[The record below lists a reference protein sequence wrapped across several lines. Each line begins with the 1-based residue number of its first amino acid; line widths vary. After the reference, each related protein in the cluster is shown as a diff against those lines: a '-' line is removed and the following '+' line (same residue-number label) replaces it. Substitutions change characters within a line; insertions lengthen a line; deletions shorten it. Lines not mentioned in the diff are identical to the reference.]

1 MEDTPGQEK
10 GILPCQTSCLRA
22 HLLPSETCDIPAFSG
37 MHSCKTC
44 PLRFP
49 LPGTAERKEIAVHRN
64 RQRPHPEVPETQNRE
79 TGWLRRSRTRARG
92 TGHAGRR
99 QLVRTAMLAACLAMA
114 ALVIGLMNP
123 KAAKAYSGSV
133 TWNYDP
139 TNLITDFYGSDGS
152 RGYCAQAEKAG
163 PQGTYTE
170 WHWVS
175 EMDSG
180 TLRGDPHGL
189 SWLIAQ
195 CYPLNSTFSGQTL
208 DAKGAATVS
217 QAAIWMYQGDLT
229 KDRHEERR
237 GLTVNSCTQEQ
248 ADLAWTLAQEAHT
261 HDGEAG
267 SWDHV
272 AKFWVSPNGGRQNI
286 IAIPPYG
293 SLAVTKQSAETLV
306 SVSGTGYS
314 LEGAEF
320 GLYLDQACT
329 QEVESFTTDAEGN
342 GKTGLVAEGTYY
354 LKEKKAPKGFLV
366 SQDVLEIAMAGGQEI
381 HTEVPEQ
388 PRYSVPDILIKKQD
402 AETGGE
408 AEGDATF
415 EGAEFTAT
423 FYPEGTDTSGTPERT
438 WTIRCD
444 ADGTARLDDAHKV
457 SGDDWYRKQ
466 DGTIVLP
473 LGTLVVEET
482 KAPSGYRLPGNSR
495 QEFRIAADDSA
506 PTGATILQPA
516 TVEEEVMRGGIAVQK
531 VDAESKSASPKGKA
545 VLSGAVFEIVNAS
558 RHAVVVGG
566 TSYAPGEAVTTIET
580 DSTGRAATAADALP
594 FGTYTVHETKA
605 PEGYLLNSDWEKTVS
620 ITEDGKIL
628 ELQGDDAC
636 ADQVKRG
643 DLSFVKEDGTTSARM
658 ADIPFKITSKTTGE
672 WHIAV
677 TDANGILDTAAAQ
690 YPHTQST
697 NANDAAVKDDGA
709 FDDTKIV
716 RDAGVWF
723 AGTKDGSSD
732 PDDSKGALPYDV
744 YTIEELSSPANAG
757 KKLVSFEAT
766 ITRDAFGVH
775 LGTVTNEEGPHIE
788 TTLTDEE
795 GEHIVPATD
804 ETFTLVDTVAYANLE
819 PGKIYELTGTLMDH
833 DTGEALPYAEPVT
846 TNFTPASESGT
857 TEVTFIVTGLP
868 SSVKRIVAFESL
880 KEEGKEIAVHAD
892 IEDEGQS
899 VRFSELHTTA
909 AESGSG
915 SHTLKAA
922 DAAELTDTVSYTG
935 LIPNETYTLT
945 ATLHVVDSKGND
957 GGALVNSA
965 GETITFTKD
974 FVTESEDGTVDVPI
988 EFNAQNLA
996 GTKIVVFEEL
1006 THKGHVVGKHEDIH
1020 DEGQTVVFEETGVP
1034 DTSDTSSVAWGAFA
1048 LAGIAALVGGI
1059 WVRSRH

>member
-1 MEDTPGQEK
+1 MN
-10 GILPCQTSCLRA
+10 RY
-22 HLLPSETCDIPAFSG
+22 
-37 MHSCKTC
+37 
-44 PLRFP
+44 
-49 LPGTAERKEIAVHRN
+49 
-64 RQRPHPEVPETQNRE
+64 RQRPHPDLPKRAKRPA
-79 TGWLRRSRTRARG
+79 GGASLPAARG
-92 TGHAGRR
+92 RHAARR
-99 QLVRTAMLAACLAMA
+99 QLARILVLAACLAA
-114 ALVIGLMNP
+114 AACALGLMSP
-123 KAAKAYSGSV
+123 KAAKAYEGSV
-133 TWNYDP
+133 VWSYDP
-139 TNLITDFYGSDGS
+139 TTLITDIHGADGS
-152 RGYCAQAEKAG
+152 RGYCAQVEKAG

-180 TLRGDPHGL
+180 TLRGDPHGM
-189 SWLIAQ
+189 SWLIAH

-229 KDRHEERR
+229 KDRYVAKR
-237 GLTVNSCTQEQ
+237 GLTLYDCTQEQ
-248 ADLAWTLAQEAHT
+248 ADLAWALAQEAHT

-293 SLAVTKQSAETLV
+293 SLTVTKQSAETLV

-366 SQDVLEIAMAGGQEI
+366 SQDVLKIAMAGGQEI

-415 EGAEFTAT
+415 EGAEFTAK

-531 VDAESKSASPKGKA
+531 VDAESKSASPDGKA

-558 RHAVVVGG
+558 RHAVIVGG
-566 TSYAPGEAVTTIET
+566 TSYAPGATVTTIET

-605 PEGYLLNSDWEKTVS
+605 PEGYLLNSGWEKTVS

-677 TDANGILDTAAAQ
+677 TNANGIIDTAAAQ

-697 NANDAAVKDDGA
+697 NANDAAVKDDGT

-716 RDAGVWF
+716 RDAGIWF

-819 PGKIYELTGTLMDH
+819 PGKTYELTGTLMDH
-833 DTGEALPYAEPVT
+833 DTGEVLPYAAPVT
-846 TNFTPASESGT
+846 TSFTPASESGT
-857 TEVTFIVTGLP
+857 TEVTFTVTGLP

-899 VRFSELHTTA
+899 VRFSELQTTA

-974 FVTESEDGTVDVPI
+974 FVPESEDGTVDVPI
-988 EFNAQNLA
+988 KFNAQNLA
-996 GTKIVVFEEL
+996 STKIVVFEEL

>member
-1 MEDTPGQEK
+1 MNTY
-10 GILPCQTSCLRA
+10 
-22 HLLPSETCDIPAFSG
+22 
-37 MHSCKTC
+37 
-44 PLRFP
+44 
-49 LPGTAERKEIAVHRN
+49 
-64 RQRPHPEVPETQNRE
+64 RQRPHPDLPKRAKRQAGRAS
-79 TGWLRRSRTRARG
+79 LPATRGR
-92 TGHAGRR
+92 HAARR
-99 QLVRTAMLAACLAMA
+99 QLARILVLAACLAA
-114 ALVIGLMNP
+114 AACALGLMSP
-123 KAAKAYSGSV
+123 KAAKAYEGSV
-133 TWNYDP
+133 VWSYDP
-139 TNLITDFYGSDGS
+139 TTLITDIHGSDGS

-180 TLRGDPHGL
+180 TLRGDPHGM
-189 SWLIAQ
+189 SWLIAH

-229 KDRHEERR
+229 KDRYVPKR
-237 GLTVNSCTQEQ
+237 GLTLYDCTQEQ
-248 ADLAWTLAQEAHT
+248 ADLAWALAQEAHT
-261 HDGEAG
+261 HDGEPG

-293 SLAVTKQSAETLV
+293 SLTVTKQSAETLV

-366 SQDVLEIAMAGGQEI
+366 NLDVLKIAMAGGQEI

-388 PRYSVPDILIKKQD
+388 PRYSVPDILINKQD

-415 EGAEFTAT
+415 EGAEFTAK

-506 PTGATILQPA
+506 LTGATILQPA

-558 RHAVVVGG
+558 RHAVIVGG
-566 TSYAPGEAVTTIET
+566 TSYAPGAAVTTIET
-580 DSTGRAATAADALP
+580 DSTGRAATATDALP

-605 PEGYLLNSDWEKTVS
+605 PEGYLLNSDWKKTVS

-658 ADIPFKITSKTTGE
+658 ADVPFKITSKTTGE

-697 NANDAAVKDDGA
+697 NANDAAVKDDGT

-716 RDAGVWF
+716 RDAGIWF

-744 YTIEELSSPANAG
+744 YTIAELSSPANAG

-819 PGKIYELTGTLMDH
+819 PGKTYELTGTLMDH
-833 DTGEALPYAEPVT
+833 DTGEVLPYAEPVT
-846 TNFTPASESGT
+846 TSFTPASESGT
-857 TEVTFIVTGLP
+857 TEVTFTVTGLP

-899 VRFSELHTTA
+899 VRFSELQTTA

-974 FVTESEDGTVDVPI
+974 FVPESEDGTVDVPI

-996 GTKIVVFEEL
+996 STKIVVFEEL

>member
-1 MEDTPGQEK
+1 MNTY
-10 GILPCQTSCLRA
+10 
-22 HLLPSETCDIPAFSG
+22 
-37 MHSCKTC
+37 
-44 PLRFP
+44 
-49 LPGTAERKEIAVHRN
+49 
-64 RQRPHPEVPETQNRE
+64 RQRPHPDLPKRAKRPAGRVSLPA
-79 TGWLRRSRTRARG
+79 TRGR
-92 TGHAGRR
+92 HAARR
-99 QLVRTAMLAACLAMA
+99 QLARILVLAACLAA
-114 ALVIGLMNP
+114 AACALGLMSP
-123 KAAKAYSGSV
+123 KAAKAYEGSV
-133 TWNYDP
+133 VWSYDP
-139 TNLITDFYGSDGS
+139 TTLITDIHGSDGS

-180 TLRGDPHGL
+180 TLRGDPHGM
-189 SWLIAQ
+189 SWLIAH

-229 KDRHEERR
+229 KDRYIPKR
-237 GLTVNSCTQEQ
+237 GLTLYDCTQEQ
-248 ADLAWTLAQEAHT
+248 ADLAWALAQEAHT
-261 HDGEAG
+261 HDGKAG

-272 AKFWVSPNGGRQNI
+272 AKFWVSPNSGRQNI

-293 SLAVTKQSAETLV
+293 SLTVTKQSAETLV

-366 SQDVLEIAMAGGQEI
+366 SQDVLKIAMAGGQEI

-388 PRYSVPDILIKKQD
+388 PRYSVPDILINKQD

-415 EGAEFTAT
+415 EGAEFTAK

-531 VDAESKSASPKGKA
+531 VDAESKSASPNGKA

-558 RHAVVVGG
+558 RHAVIVGG
-566 TSYAPGEAVTTIET
+566 TSYAPGAAVTTIET

-697 NANDAAVKDDGA
+697 NANDAAVKDDGT

-716 RDAGVWF
+716 RDAGIWF
-723 AGTKDGSSD
+723 AGTRDGSSD

-819 PGKIYELTGTLMDH
+819 PGKTYELTGTLMDH
-833 DTGEALPYAEPVT
+833 DTGEVLPYAEPVT
-846 TNFTPASESGT
+846 TSFTPASESGT
-857 TEVTFIVTGLP
+857 TEVTFTVTGLP

-899 VRFSELHTTA
+899 VRFSELQTTA

-974 FVTESEDGTVDVPI
+974 FVPESEDGTVDVPI

-996 GTKIVVFEEL
+996 STKIVVFEEL

-1020 DEGQTVVFEETGVP
+1020 DEGQTVIFEETGVP

>member
-1 MEDTPGQEK
+1 MN
-10 GILPCQTSCLRA
+10 RY
-22 HLLPSETCDIPAFSG
+22 
-37 MHSCKTC
+37 
-44 PLRFP
+44 
-49 LPGTAERKEIAVHRN
+49 
-64 RQRPHPEVPETQNRE
+64 RQRPHPDLPKRAKRPA
-79 TGWLRRSRTRARG
+79 GGASLPAARG
-92 TGHAGRR
+92 RHAARR
-99 QLVRTAMLAACLAMA
+99 QLARILVLAACLAA
-114 ALVIGLMNP
+114 AACALGLMSP
-123 KAAKAYSGSV
+123 KAAKAYEGSV
-133 TWNYDP
+133 VWSYDP
-139 TNLITDFYGSDGS
+139 TTLITDIHGADGS
-152 RGYCAQAEKAG
+152 RGYCAQVEKAG

-180 TLRGDPHGL
+180 TLRGDPHGM
-189 SWLIAQ
+189 SWLIAH

-229 KDRHEERR
+229 KDRYVAKR
-237 GLTVNSCTQEQ
+237 GLTLYDCTQEQ
-248 ADLAWTLAQEAHT
+248 ADLAWALAQEAHT

-293 SLAVTKQSAETLV
+293 SLTVTKQSAETLV

-366 SQDVLEIAMAGGQEI
+366 SQDVLKIAMAGGQEI

-415 EGAEFTAT
+415 EGAEFTAK

-531 VDAESKSASPKGKA
+531 VDAESKSASPNGKA

-558 RHAVVVGG
+558 RHAVIVGG
-566 TSYAPGEAVTTIET
+566 TSYAPGATVTTIET

-677 TDANGILDTAAAQ
+677 TDANGIIDTAAAQ

-697 NANDAAVKDDGA
+697 NANDAAVKDDGT
-709 FDDTKIV
+709 FDDMKIV
-716 RDAGVWF
+716 RDAGIWF
-723 AGTKDGSSD
+723 AGTRDGSSD

-819 PGKIYELTGTLMDH
+819 PGKTYELTGTLMDH
-833 DTGEALPYAEPVT
+833 DTGEVLPYAEPVT
-846 TNFTPASESGT
+846 TSFTPASESGT
-857 TEVTFIVTGLP
+857 TEVTFTVTGLP

-899 VRFSELHTTA
+899 VRFSELQTTA

-974 FVTESEDGTVDVPI
+974 FVPESEDGTVDVPI

-996 GTKIVVFEEL
+996 STKIVVFEEL

>member
-1 MEDTPGQEK
+1 MNTY
-10 GILPCQTSCLRA
+10 
-22 HLLPSETCDIPAFSG
+22 
-37 MHSCKTC
+37 
-44 PLRFP
+44 
-49 LPGTAERKEIAVHRN
+49 
-64 RQRPHPEVPETQNRE
+64 RQRPHPDLPKRAKRPA
-79 TGWLRRSRTRARG
+79 GGASLPATRGR
-92 TGHAGRR
+92 HAVRR
-99 QLVRTAMLAACLAMA
+99 QLARILVLAACLAA
-114 ALVIGLMNP
+114 AACALGLMSP
-123 KAAKAYSGSV
+123 KAAKAYEGSV
-133 TWNYDP
+133 VWSYDP
-139 TNLITDFYGSDGS
+139 TTLITDIHGADGS
-152 RGYCAQAEKAG
+152 RGYCAQVEKAG

-180 TLRGDPHGL
+180 TLRGDPHGM
-189 SWLIAQ
+189 SWLIAH

-229 KDRHEERR
+229 KDRYVAKR
-237 GLTVNSCTQEQ
+237 GLTLYDCTQEQ
-248 ADLAWTLAQEAHT
+248 ADLAWALAQEAHT

-293 SLAVTKQSAETLV
+293 SLTVTKQSAETLV

-366 SQDVLEIAMAGGQEI
+366 SQDVLKIAMAGGQEI

-415 EGAEFTAT
+415 EGAEFTAK

-558 RHAVVVGG
+558 RHAVIVGG
-566 TSYAPGEAVTTIET
+566 TSYAPGAAVTTIET

-697 NANDAAVKDDGA
+697 NANDAAVKDDGT
-709 FDDTKIV
+709 FDDTQIV
-716 RDAGVWF
+716 RDAGIWF

-744 YTIEELSSPANAG
+744 YAIEELSSPANAG

-819 PGKIYELTGTLMDH
+819 PGKTYELTGTLMDH
-833 DTGEALPYAEPVT
+833 DTGEVLPYAEPVT
-846 TNFTPASESGT
+846 TSFTPASESGT
-857 TEVTFIVTGLP
+857 TEVTFTVTGLP

-899 VRFSELHTTA
+899 VRFSELQTTA

-974 FVTESEDGTVDVPI
+974 FVPESEDGTVDVPI

-996 GTKIVVFEEL
+996 STKIVVFEEL

>member
-1 MEDTPGQEK
+1 MNTY
-10 GILPCQTSCLRA
+10 
-22 HLLPSETCDIPAFSG
+22 
-37 MHSCKTC
+37 
-44 PLRFP
+44 
-49 LPGTAERKEIAVHRN
+49 
-64 RQRPHPEVPETQNRE
+64 RQRPHPDLPKRAKRPA
-79 TGWLRRSRTRARG
+79 GRASLPATRGR
-92 TGHAGRR
+92 HAARR
-99 QLVRTAMLAACLAMA
+99 QLARILVLAACLAA
-114 ALVIGLMNP
+114 AACALGLMSP
-123 KAAKAYSGSV
+123 KAAKAYEGSV
-133 TWNYDP
+133 VWSYDP
-139 TNLITDFYGSDGS
+139 TTLITDIHGSDGS

-175 EMDSG
+175 EMDSE
-180 TLRGDPHGL
+180 TLRGDPHGM
-189 SWLIAQ
+189 SWLIAH

-229 KDRHEERR
+229 KDRYVVKR
-237 GLTVNSCTQEQ
+237 GLTLYDCTQEQ
-248 ADLAWTLAQEAHT
+248 ADLAWALAQEAHT

-293 SLAVTKQSAETLV
+293 SLTVTKQSAETLV

-320 GLYLDQACT
+320 GLYLDHACT

-388 PRYSVPDILIKKQD
+388 PRYSVPDILINKQD
-402 AETGGE
+402 AETGGK

-415 EGAEFTAT
+415 EGAEFTAK
-423 FYPEGTDTSGTPERT
+423 FYPEGTDISGTPERT

-506 PTGATILQPA
+506 PTGATVLQPA

-566 TSYAPGEAVTTIET
+566 TSYAPGAAVTTIET

-697 NANDAAVKDDGA
+697 NANDAVVKDDGT
-709 FDDTKIV
+709 FDNTQIV
-716 RDAGVWF
+716 RDAGIWF

-819 PGKIYELTGTLMDH
+819 PGKTYELTGTLMDH
-833 DTGEALPYAEPVT
+833 DTGEVLPYAEPVT
-846 TNFTPASESGT
+846 TSFTPASESGT
-857 TEVTFIVTGLP
+857 TEVTFTVTGLP

-880 KEEGKEIAVHAD
+880 KEEDKEIAVHAD

-899 VRFSELHTTA
+899 VRFSELQTTA

-974 FVTESEDGTVDVPI
+974 FVPESEDGTVDVPI

-996 GTKIVVFEEL
+996 STKIVVFEEL

-1048 LAGIAALVGGI
+1048 LAGIAALAGGI

>member
-1 MEDTPGQEK
+1 MNTY
-10 GILPCQTSCLRA
+10 
-22 HLLPSETCDIPAFSG
+22 
-37 MHSCKTC
+37 
-44 PLRFP
+44 
-49 LPGTAERKEIAVHRN
+49 
-64 RQRPHPEVPETQNRE
+64 RQRPHPDLPKRAKRPA
-79 TGWLRRSRTRARG
+79 GRASLPATRGR
-92 TGHAGRR
+92 HAARR
-99 QLVRTAMLAACLAMA
+99 QLARILVLAACLAA
-114 ALVIGLMNP
+114 AACALGLMSP
-123 KAAKAYSGSV
+123 KAAKAYEGSV
-133 TWNYDP
+133 VWSYDP
-139 TNLITDFYGSDGS
+139 TTLITDIHGSDGS

-180 TLRGDPHGL
+180 TLRGDPHGM
-189 SWLIAQ
+189 SWLIAH

-229 KDRHEERR
+229 KDRYVPKR
-237 GLTVNSCTQEQ
+237 GLTLYDCTQEQ
-248 ADLAWTLAQEAHT
+248 ADLAWALAQEAHT
-261 HDGEAG
+261 HDGETG

-272 AKFWVSPNGGRQNI
+272 AKFWVSPNSGRQNI

-293 SLAVTKQSAETLV
+293 SLTVTKQSAETLV

-366 SQDVLEIAMAGGQEI
+366 SQDVLKIAMAGGQEI

-388 PRYSVPDILIKKQD
+388 PRYSVPDILINKQD

-415 EGAEFTAT
+415 EGAEFTAK

-531 VDAESKSASPKGKA
+531 VDAESKNTSPKGKA

-558 RHAVVVGG
+558 RHAVVIGG

-658 ADIPFKITSKTTGE
+658 ADIPFKITSKKTGE

-697 NANDAAVKDDGA
+697 NANDAAVKDDGT

-716 RDAGVWF
+716 RDAGIWF

-795 GEHIVPATD
+795 GEHIMPATD

-819 PGKIYELTGTLMDH
+819 PGKTYELTGTLMDH
-833 DTGEALPYAEPVT
+833 DTGEVLPYAEPVT
-846 TNFTPASESGT
+846 TSFTPASESGT
-857 TEVTFIVTGLP
+857 TEVTFTITGLP

-892 IEDEGQS
+892 IEDKGQS
-899 VRFSELHTTA
+899 VRFSELQTTA

-974 FVTESEDGTVDVPI
+974 FVPESEDGTVDVPI

-996 GTKIVVFEEL
+996 STKIVVFEEL

>member
-1 MEDTPGQEK
+1 
-10 GILPCQTSCLRA
+10 
-22 HLLPSETCDIPAFSG
+22 
-37 MHSCKTC
+37 
-44 PLRFP
+44 
-49 LPGTAERKEIAVHRN
+49 
-64 RQRPHPEVPETQNRE
+64 
-79 TGWLRRSRTRARG
+79 
-92 TGHAGRR
+92 
-99 QLVRTAMLAACLAMA
+99 MA
-114 ALVIGLMNP
+114 ALAIGLMNP
-123 KAAKAYSGSV
+123 RAAKAYSGSV

-189 SWLIAQ
+189 SWLIAH

-229 KDRHEERR
+229 KDRYEERR

-248 ADLAWTLAQEAHT
+248 ADLAWALAQEAHT

-272 AKFWVSPNGGRQNI
+272 AKFWVSPNGGKQNI

-320 GLYLDQACT
+320 GLYLDQSCT

-423 FYPEGTDTSGTPERT
+423 FYPEGADTSGTPERT

-506 PTGATILQPA
+506 PTGATVLQPA
-516 TVEEEVMRGGIAVQK
+516 TVEEEVIRGGIAVQK

-545 VLSGAVFEIVNAS
+545 VLSGTVFEIVNAS

-566 TSYAPGEAVTTIET
+566 TSYAPGEAVATIET

-628 ELQGDDAC
+628 ELQGDDA
-636 ADQVKRG
+636 
-643 DLSFVKEDGTTSARM
+643 
-658 ADIPFKITSKTTGE
+658 
-672 WHIAV
+672 
-677 TDANGILDTAAAQ
+677 
-690 YPHTQST
+690 
-697 NANDAAVKDDGA
+697 
-709 FDDTKIV
+709 
-716 RDAGVWF
+716 
-723 AGTKDGSSD
+723 
-732 PDDSKGALPYDV
+732 
-744 YTIEELSSPANAG
+744 
-757 KKLVSFEAT
+757 
-766 ITRDAFGVH
+766 
-775 LGTVTNEEGPHIE
+775 
-788 TTLTDEE
+788 
-795 GEHIVPATD
+795 
-804 ETFTLVDTVAYANLE
+804 
-819 PGKIYELTGTLMDH
+819 
-833 DTGEALPYAEPVT
+833 
-846 TNFTPASESGT
+846 
-857 TEVTFIVTGLP
+857 
-868 SSVKRIVAFESL
+868 
-880 KEEGKEIAVHAD
+880 
-892 IEDEGQS
+892 
-899 VRFSELHTTA
+899 
-909 AESGSG
+909 
-915 SHTLKAA
+915 
-922 DAAELTDTVSYTG
+922 
-935 LIPNETYTLT
+935 
-945 ATLHVVDSKGND
+945 
-957 GGALVNSA
+957 
-965 GETITFTKD
+965 
-974 FVTESEDGTVDVPI
+974 
-988 EFNAQNLA
+988 
-996 GTKIVVFEEL
+996 
-1006 THKGHVVGKHEDIH
+1006 
-1020 DEGQTVVFEETGVP
+1020 
-1034 DTSDTSSVAWGAFA
+1034 
-1048 LAGIAALVGGI
+1048 
-1059 WVRSRH
+1059 

>member
-1 MEDTPGQEK
+1 MNTY
-10 GILPCQTSCLRA
+10 
-22 HLLPSETCDIPAFSG
+22 
-37 MHSCKTC
+37 
-44 PLRFP
+44 
-49 LPGTAERKEIAVHRN
+49 
-64 RQRPHPEVPETQNRE
+64 RQRPHPDLPKRAKRPA
-79 TGWLRRSRTRARG
+79 GRASLPSTRGR
-92 TGHAGRR
+92 HAARR
-99 QLVRTAMLAACLAMA
+99 QLARILMLAACLAA
-114 ALVIGLMNP
+114 AACALGLMSP
-123 KAAKAYSGSV
+123 KAAKAYEGSV
-133 TWNYDP
+133 VWSYDP
-139 TNLITDFYGSDGS
+139 TTLITDIHGSDGS

-175 EMDSG
+175 EMDSE
-180 TLRGDPHGL
+180 TLRGDPHGM
-189 SWLIAQ
+189 SWLIAH

-229 KDRHEERR
+229 KDRYVVKR
-237 GLTVNSCTQEQ
+237 GLTLYDCTQEQ
-248 ADLAWTLAQEAHT
+248 ADLAWALAQEAHT

-293 SLAVTKQSAETLV
+293 SLTVTKQSAETLV

-320 GLYLDQACT
+320 GLYLDHACT

-388 PRYSVPDILIKKQD
+388 PRYSVPGILINKQD
-402 AETGGE
+402 AETGGK

-415 EGAEFTAT
+415 EGAEFTAK

-506 PTGATILQPA
+506 PTGATVLQPA

-566 TSYAPGEAVTTIET
+566 TSYAPGAAVTTIET

-697 NANDAAVKDDGA
+697 NANDAAVKDNGT

-716 RDAGVWF
+716 RDAGIWF

-819 PGKIYELTGTLMDH
+819 PGKTYELTGTLMDH
-833 DTGEALPYAEPVT
+833 DTGEVLPYAEPVT
-846 TNFTPASESGT
+846 TSFTPASESGT
-857 TEVTFIVTGLP
+857 TEVTFTVTGLP

-899 VRFSELHTTA
+899 VRFSELQTTA

-935 LIPNETYTLT
+935 LIPKETYTLT

-974 FVTESEDGTVDVPI
+974 FVPESEDGTVDVPI

-996 GTKIVVFEEL
+996 STKIVVFEEL

>member
-1 MEDTPGQEK
+1 MN
-10 GILPCQTSCLRA
+10 
-22 HLLPSETCDIPAFSG
+22 
-37 MHSCKTC
+37 MY
-44 PLRFP
+44 
-49 LPGTAERKEIAVHRN
+49 
-64 RQRPHPEVPETQNRE
+64 RQRPHPDLPKRAKRPA
-79 TGWLRRSRTRARG
+79 GGASLPATRGR
-92 TGHAGRR
+92 HAARR
-99 QLVRTAMLAACLAMA
+99 QLARILVLAACLAA
-114 ALVIGLMNP
+114 AACALGLMSP
-123 KAAKAYSGSV
+123 KAAKAYEGSV
-133 TWNYDP
+133 VWSYDP
-139 TNLITDFYGSDGS
+139 TTLITDIHGADGS
-152 RGYCAQAEKAG
+152 RGYCAQVEKAG

-175 EMDSG
+175 EMDSE
-180 TLRGDPHGL
+180 TLRGDPHGT
-189 SWLIAQ
+189 SWLIAH

-229 KDRHEERR
+229 KDRYIPKR
-237 GLTVNSCTQEQ
+237 GLTLYDCTQEQ
-248 ADLAWTLAQEAHT
+248 ADLAWALAQEAHT

-293 SLAVTKQSAETLV
+293 SLTVTKQSAETLV

-342 GKTGLVAEGTYY
+342 GQTGLVAEGTYY

-366 SQDVLEIAMAGGQEI
+366 SQDVLKIAMAGGQEI

-402 AETGGE
+402 AETEGE

-415 EGAEFTAT
+415 EGAEFTAK

-558 RHAVVVGG
+558 RHAVIVGG
-566 TSYAPGEAVTTIET
+566 TSYAPGAAVTTIET

-697 NANDAAVKDDGA
+697 NANDAAVKDDGT

-716 RDAGVWF
+716 RDAGIWF
-723 AGTKDGSSD
+723 AGTRDGSSD

-819 PGKIYELTGTLMDH
+819 PGKTYELTGTLMDH
-833 DTGEALPYAEPVT
+833 DTGEVLPYAAPVT
-846 TNFTPASESGT
+846 TSFTPASESGT
-857 TEVTFIVTGLP
+857 TEVTFTVTGLP

-880 KEEGKEIAVHAD
+880 KEEGTEIAVHAD

-899 VRFSELHTTA
+899 VRFSELQTTA

-974 FVTESEDGTVDVPI
+974 FVPESEDGTVDVPI

-996 GTKIVVFEEL
+996 STKIVVFEEL

>member
-1 MEDTPGQEK
+1 MN
-10 GILPCQTSCLRA
+10 
-22 HLLPSETCDIPAFSG
+22 
-37 MHSCKTC
+37 MY
-44 PLRFP
+44 
-49 LPGTAERKEIAVHRN
+49 
-64 RQRPHPEVPETQNRE
+64 RQRPHPDLPKRAKRPA
-79 TGWLRRSRTRARG
+79 GGASLPATRGR
-92 TGHAGRR
+92 HAARR
-99 QLVRTAMLAACLAMA
+99 QLARILVLAACLAA
-114 ALVIGLMNP
+114 AACALGLMSP
-123 KAAKAYSGSV
+123 KAAKAYEGSV
-133 TWNYDP
+133 VWSYDP
-139 TNLITDFYGSDGS
+139 TTLITDIHGADGS
-152 RGYCAQAEKAG
+152 RGYCAQVEKAG

-175 EMDSG
+175 EMDSE
-180 TLRGDPHGL
+180 TLRGDPHGT
-189 SWLIAQ
+189 SWLIAH

-229 KDRHEERR
+229 KDRYIPKR
-237 GLTVNSCTQEQ
+237 GLTLYDCTQEQ
-248 ADLAWTLAQEAHT
+248 ADLAWALAQEAHT

-293 SLAVTKQSAETLV
+293 SLTVTKQSAETLV

-342 GKTGLVAEGTYY
+342 GQTGLVAEGTYY

-366 SQDVLEIAMAGGQEI
+366 SQDVLKIAMAGGQEI

-408 AEGDATF
+408 TEGDATF
-415 EGAEFTAT
+415 EGAEFTAK

-531 VDAESKSASPKGKA
+531 VDAESKSASPNGKA

-566 TSYAPGEAVTTIET
+566 TSYAPGAAVTTIET

-697 NANDAAVKDDGA
+697 NANDAAVKDDGT

-716 RDAGVWF
+716 RDAGIWF
-723 AGTKDGSSD
+723 AGTRDGSSD

-744 YTIEELSSPANAG
+744 YTIEELSSPASAG

-819 PGKIYELTGTLMDH
+819 PGKTYELTGTLMDH
-833 DTGEALPYAEPVT
+833 DTGEVLPYAAPVT
-846 TNFTPASESGT
+846 TSFTPASESGT
-857 TEVTFIVTGLP
+857 TEVTFTVTGLP

-899 VRFSELHTTA
+899 VRFSELQTTA

-974 FVTESEDGTVDVPI
+974 FVPESEDGTVDVPI

-996 GTKIVVFEEL
+996 STKIVVFEEL
-1006 THKGHVVGKHEDIH
+1006 THEGHVVGKHEDIH

>member
-1 MEDTPGQEK
+1 MN
-10 GILPCQTSCLRA
+10 
-22 HLLPSETCDIPAFSG
+22 
-37 MHSCKTC
+37 MY
-44 PLRFP
+44 
-49 LPGTAERKEIAVHRN
+49 
-64 RQRPHPEVPETQNRE
+64 RQRPHPDLPKRAKRPA
-79 TGWLRRSRTRARG
+79 GGASLPATRGR
-92 TGHAGRR
+92 HAARR
-99 QLVRTAMLAACLAMA
+99 QLARILVLAACLAA
-114 ALVIGLMNP
+114 AACALGLMSP
-123 KAAKAYSGSV
+123 KAAKAYEGSV
-133 TWNYDP
+133 VWSYDP
-139 TNLITDFYGSDGS
+139 TTLITDIHGADGS
-152 RGYCAQAEKAG
+152 RGYCAQVEKAG

-175 EMDSG
+175 EMDSE
-180 TLRGDPHGL
+180 TLRGDPHGT
-189 SWLIAQ
+189 SWLIAH

-229 KDRHEERR
+229 KDRYIPKR
-237 GLTVNSCTQEQ
+237 GLTLYDCTQEQ
-248 ADLAWTLAQEAHT
+248 ADLAWALAQEAHT

-293 SLAVTKQSAETLV
+293 SLTVTKQSAETLV

-342 GKTGLVAEGTYY
+342 GQTGLVAEGTYY

-366 SQDVLEIAMAGGQEI
+366 SQDVLKIAMAGGQEI

-408 AEGDATF
+408 TEGDATF
-415 EGAEFTAT
+415 EGAEFTAK

-531 VDAESKSASPKGKA
+531 VDAESKSASPNGKA

-566 TSYAPGEAVTTIET
+566 TSYAPGAAVTTIET

-697 NANDAAVKDDGA
+697 NANDAAVKDDGT

-716 RDAGVWF
+716 RDAGIWF

-819 PGKIYELTGTLMDH
+819 PGKTYELTGTLMDH
-833 DTGEALPYAEPVT
+833 DTGEVLPYAVPVT
-846 TNFTPASESGT
+846 TSFTPASESGT
-857 TEVTFIVTGLP
+857 TEVTFTVAGLP

-899 VRFSELHTTA
+899 VRFSELQTTA

-974 FVTESEDGTVDVPI
+974 FVPESEDGTVDVPI

-996 GTKIVVFEEL
+996 STKIVVFEEL
-1006 THKGHVVGKHEDIH
+1006 THEGHVVGKHEDIH

>member
-1 MEDTPGQEK
+1 MN
-10 GILPCQTSCLRA
+10 RY
-22 HLLPSETCDIPAFSG
+22 
-37 MHSCKTC
+37 
-44 PLRFP
+44 
-49 LPGTAERKEIAVHRN
+49 
-64 RQRPHPEVPETQNRE
+64 RQRPHPDLPKRAKRPA
-79 TGWLRRSRTRARG
+79 GGASLPAARG
-92 TGHAGRR
+92 RHAARR
-99 QLVRTAMLAACLAMA
+99 QLARILVLAACLAA
-114 ALVIGLMNP
+114 AACALGLMSP
-123 KAAKAYSGSV
+123 KAAKAYEGSV
-133 TWNYDP
+133 VWSYDP
-139 TNLITDFYGSDGS
+139 TTLITDIHGADGS
-152 RGYCAQAEKAG
+152 RGYCAQVEKAG

-175 EMDSG
+175 EMDSE
-180 TLRGDPHGL
+180 TLRGDPHGM
-189 SWLIAQ
+189 SWLIAH

-229 KDRHEERR
+229 KDRYVAKR
-237 GLTVNSCTQEQ
+237 GLTLYDCTQEQ
-248 ADLAWTLAQEAHT
+248 ADLAWALAQEAHT

-293 SLAVTKQSAETLV
+293 SLTVTKQSAETLV

-366 SQDVLEIAMAGGQEI
+366 SQDVLKIAMAGGQEI

-415 EGAEFTAT
+415 EGAEFTAK

-531 VDAESKSASPKGKA
+531 VDAESKSASPDGKA

-558 RHAVVVGG
+558 RHAVIVGG
-566 TSYAPGEAVTTIET
+566 TSYAPGAAVTTIET

-677 TDANGILDTAAAQ
+677 TDANGIIDTAAAQ

-697 NANDAAVKDDGA
+697 NANDAAVKDDGT

-716 RDAGVWF
+716 RDAGIWF
-723 AGTKDGSSD
+723 AGTRDGSSD

-819 PGKIYELTGTLMDH
+819 PGKTYELTGTLMDH
-833 DTGEALPYAEPVT
+833 DTGEVLPYAEPVT
-846 TNFTPASESGT
+846 TSFTPASESGT
-857 TEVTFIVTGLP
+857 TEVTFTVTGLP

-899 VRFSELHTTA
+899 VRFSELQTTA

-974 FVTESEDGTVDVPI
+974 FVPESEDGTVDVPI

-996 GTKIVVFEEL
+996 STKIVVFEEL

>member
-1 MEDTPGQEK
+1 MNK
-10 GILPCQTSCLRA
+10 Y
-22 HLLPSETCDIPAFSG
+22 
-37 MHSCKTC
+37 
-44 PLRFP
+44 
-49 LPGTAERKEIAVHRN
+49 
-64 RQRPHPEVPETQNRE
+64 RQRPHPDLPKRAKRPA
-79 TGWLRRSRTRARG
+79 GRASLPATRG
-92 TGHAGRR
+92 KHAARR
-99 QLVRTAMLAACLAMA
+99 QLARILVLAACLAA
-114 ALVIGLMNP
+114 AACALGLMSP
-123 KAAKAYSGSV
+123 KAAKAYEGSV
-133 TWNYDP
+133 VWSYDP
-139 TNLITDFYGSDGS
+139 TTLITDIHGSDGS

-180 TLRGDPHGL
+180 TLRGDPHGM
-189 SWLIAQ
+189 SWLIAH

-229 KDRHEERR
+229 KDRYIAKR
-237 GLTVNSCTQEQ
+237 GLTLYDCTQEQ
-248 ADLAWTLAQEAHT
+248 ADLAWALAQEAHT

-272 AKFWVSPNGGRQNI
+272 AKFWVSPNSGRQNI

-293 SLAVTKQSAETLV
+293 SLTVTKQSAETLV

-366 SQDVLEIAMAGGQEI
+366 SQDVLKIAMAGGQEI

-388 PRYSVPDILIKKQD
+388 PRYSVPDILINKQD
-402 AETGGE
+402 AETEGE

-415 EGAEFTAT
+415 EGAEFTAK

-558 RHAVVVGG
+558 RHAVIVGG
-566 TSYAPGEAVTTIET
+566 TSYAPGAAVTTIET

-697 NANDAAVKDDGA
+697 NANDAAVKDDGT

-716 RDAGVWF
+716 RDAGIWF

-819 PGKIYELTGTLMDH
+819 PGKTYELTGTLMDH
-833 DTGEALPYAEPVT
+833 DTGEVLPYAEPVT
-846 TNFTPASESGT
+846 TSFTPASESGT
-857 TEVTFIVTGLP
+857 TEVTFTVAGLP

-880 KEEGKEIAVHAD
+880 KEEGKEIAVHTD
-892 IEDEGQS
+892 IEDERQS
-899 VRFSELHTTA
+899 VRFSELQTTA

-974 FVTESEDGTVDVPI
+974 FVPESEDGTVDVPI

-996 GTKIVVFEEL
+996 STKIVVFEEL

>member
-1 MEDTPGQEK
+1 MN
-10 GILPCQTSCLRA
+10 RY
-22 HLLPSETCDIPAFSG
+22 
-37 MHSCKTC
+37 
-44 PLRFP
+44 
-49 LPGTAERKEIAVHRN
+49 
-64 RQRPHPEVPETQNRE
+64 RQRPHPDLPKRAKRPA
-79 TGWLRRSRTRARG
+79 GGASLPATRGR
-92 TGHAGRR
+92 HAARR
-99 QLVRTAMLAACLAMA
+99 QLARILVLAACLAA
-114 ALVIGLMNP
+114 AACALGLMSP
-123 KAAKAYSGSV
+123 KAAKAYEGSV
-133 TWNYDP
+133 VWSYDP
-139 TNLITDFYGSDGS
+139 TTLITDIRGSDGS

-180 TLRGDPHGL
+180 TLRGDPHGM
-189 SWLIAQ
+189 SWLIAH

-229 KDRHEERR
+229 KDRYIPKR
-237 GLTVNSCTQEQ
+237 GLTLYDCTQEQ
-248 ADLAWTLAQEAHT
+248 ADLAWALAQEAHT

-293 SLAVTKQSAETLV
+293 SLTVTKQSAETLV

-366 SQDVLEIAMAGGQEI
+366 SQDVLKIAMAGGQEI

-388 PRYSVPDILIKKQD
+388 PRYSVPDILINKQD

-415 EGAEFTAT
+415 EGAEFTAK

-605 PEGYLLNSDWEKTVS
+605 PEGYLLNSDWKKTIS

-677 TDANGILDTAAAQ
+677 TDANGIIDTAAAQ

-697 NANDAAVKDDGA
+697 NANDAAVKDDGT

-716 RDAGVWF
+716 RDAGIWF

-819 PGKIYELTGTLMDH
+819 PGKTYELTGTLMDH
-833 DTGEALPYAEPVT
+833 GTGEVLPYAEPVT
-846 TNFTPASESGT
+846 TSFTPASESGT
-857 TEVTFIVTGLP
+857 TEVTFTVTGLP

-899 VRFSELHTTA
+899 VRFSELQTTA

-974 FVTESEDGTVDVPI
+974 FVPESEDGTVDVPI

-996 GTKIVVFEEL
+996 STKIVVFEEL

>member
-1 MEDTPGQEK
+1 MNK
-10 GILPCQTSCLRA
+10 Y
-22 HLLPSETCDIPAFSG
+22 
-37 MHSCKTC
+37 
-44 PLRFP
+44 
-49 LPGTAERKEIAVHRN
+49 
-64 RQRPHPEVPETQNRE
+64 RQRPHPDLPKRAKRPA
-79 TGWLRRSRTRARG
+79 GGASLPATRGR
-92 TGHAGRR
+92 HAVRR
-99 QLVRTAMLAACLAMA
+99 QLARILVLAACLAA
-114 ALVIGLMNP
+114 AACALGLMSP
-123 KAAKAYSGSV
+123 KAAKAYEGSV
-133 TWNYDP
+133 VWSYDP
-139 TNLITDFYGSDGS
+139 TTLITDIHGADGS
-152 RGYCAQAEKAG
+152 RGYCAQVEKAG

-180 TLRGDPHGL
+180 TLRGDPHGM
-189 SWLIAQ
+189 SWLIAH

-229 KDRHEERR
+229 KDRYVAKR
-237 GLTVNSCTQEQ
+237 GLTLYDCTQEQ
-248 ADLAWTLAQEAHT
+248 ADLAWALAQEAHT

-293 SLAVTKQSAETLV
+293 SLTVTKQSAETLV

-366 SQDVLEIAMAGGQEI
+366 SQDVLKIAMAGGQEI

-415 EGAEFTAT
+415 EGAEFTAK

-466 DGTIVLP
+466 DCTIVLP

-531 VDAESKSASPKGKA
+531 VDAESKSASPNGKA
-545 VLSGAVFEIVNAS
+545 MLSGAVFEIVNAS
-558 RHAVVVGG
+558 RHAVIVGG
-566 TSYAPGEAVTTIET
+566 TSYAPGATVTTIET

-697 NANDAAVKDDGA
+697 NANDAAVKDDGT

-716 RDAGVWF
+716 RDAGIWF

-819 PGKIYELTGTLMDH
+819 PGKTYELTGTLMDH
-833 DTGEALPYAEPVT
+833 DTGEVLPYAAPVT
-846 TNFTPASESGT
+846 TSFTPASESGT
-857 TEVTFIVTGLP
+857 TEVTFTITGLP

-899 VRFSELHTTA
+899 VRFSELQTTA

-974 FVTESEDGTVDVPI
+974 FVPESEDGTVDVPI

-996 GTKIVVFEEL
+996 STKIVVFEEL

>member
-1 MEDTPGQEK
+1 MNK
-10 GILPCQTSCLRA
+10 Y
-22 HLLPSETCDIPAFSG
+22 
-37 MHSCKTC
+37 
-44 PLRFP
+44 
-49 LPGTAERKEIAVHRN
+49 
-64 RQRPHPEVPETQNRE
+64 RQRPHPDLPKRAKRPA
-79 TGWLRRSRTRARG
+79 GGASLPATRGR
-92 TGHAGRR
+92 HAARR
-99 QLVRTAMLAACLAMA
+99 QLARILVLAACLAA
-114 ALVIGLMNP
+114 AACALGLMSP
-123 KAAKAYSGSV
+123 KAAKAYEGSV
-133 TWNYDP
+133 VWSYDP
-139 TNLITDFYGSDGS
+139 TTLITDIHGADGS
-152 RGYCAQAEKAG
+152 RGYCAQVEKAG

-175 EMDSG
+175 EMDSE
-180 TLRGDPHGL
+180 TLRGDPHGT
-189 SWLIAQ
+189 SWLIAH

-229 KDRHEERR
+229 KDRYIPKR
-237 GLTVNSCTQEQ
+237 GLTLYDCTQEQ
-248 ADLAWTLAQEAHT
+248 ADLAWALAQEAHT

-293 SLAVTKQSAETLV
+293 SLTVTKQSAETLV

-342 GKTGLVAEGTYY
+342 GQTGLVAEGTYY

-366 SQDVLEIAMAGGQEI
+366 SQDVLKIAMAGGQEI

-388 PRYSVPDILIKKQD
+388 PRYSVPDILINKQD

-415 EGAEFTAT
+415 EGAEFTAK

-558 RHAVVVGG
+558 RHAVIVGG
-566 TSYAPGEAVTTIET
+566 TSYAPGAAVTTIET

-628 ELQGDDAC
+628 ELQGGDAC

-658 ADIPFKITSKTTGE
+658 ADIPFKIASKTTGE

-697 NANDAAVKDDGA
+697 NANDAAVKDDGT

-716 RDAGVWF
+716 RDAGIWF
-723 AGTKDGSSD
+723 AGTRDGSSD

-819 PGKIYELTGTLMDH
+819 PGKTYELTGTLMDH
-833 DTGEALPYAEPVT
+833 DTGEVLPYAEPVT
-846 TNFTPASESGT
+846 TSFTPASESGT
-857 TEVTFIVTGLP
+857 TEVTFTVTGLP

-899 VRFSELHTTA
+899 VRFSELQTTA

-974 FVTESEDGTVDVPI
+974 FVPESEDGTVDVPI

-996 GTKIVVFEEL
+996 STKIVVFEEL

>member
-1 MEDTPGQEK
+1 MNTY
-10 GILPCQTSCLRA
+10 
-22 HLLPSETCDIPAFSG
+22 
-37 MHSCKTC
+37 
-44 PLRFP
+44 
-49 LPGTAERKEIAVHRN
+49 
-64 RQRPHPEVPETQNRE
+64 RQRPHPDLPKRAKRPA
-79 TGWLRRSRTRARG
+79 GRASLPATRGR
-92 TGHAGRR
+92 HAARR
-99 QLVRTAMLAACLAMA
+99 QLARILVLAACLAA
-114 ALVIGLMNP
+114 AACALGLMSP
-123 KAAKAYSGSV
+123 KAAKAYEGSV
-133 TWNYDP
+133 VWSYDP
-139 TNLITDFYGSDGS
+139 TTLITDIHGADGS
-152 RGYCAQAEKAG
+152 RGYCAQVEKAG

-175 EMDSG
+175 EMDSE
-180 TLRGDPHGL
+180 TLRGDPHGT
-189 SWLIAQ
+189 SWLIAH

-229 KDRHEERR
+229 KDRYIPKR
-237 GLTVNSCTQEQ
+237 GLTLYDCTQEQ
-248 ADLAWTLAQEAHT
+248 ADLAWALAQEAHT

-293 SLAVTKQSAETLV
+293 SLTVTKQSAETLV

-366 SQDVLEIAMAGGQEI
+366 SQDVLKIAMAGGQEI

-388 PRYSVPDILIKKQD
+388 PRYSVPDILINKQD

-415 EGAEFTAT
+415 EGAEFTAK

-558 RHAVVVGG
+558 RHAVIVGG
-566 TSYAPGEAVTTIET
+566 TSYAPGAAVTTIET

-697 NANDAAVKDDGA
+697 NANDAAVKDDGT

-716 RDAGVWF
+716 RDAGIWF

-819 PGKIYELTGTLMDH
+819 PGKTYELTGTLMDH
-833 DTGEALPYAEPVT
+833 GTGEVLPYAEPVT
-846 TNFTPASESGT
+846 TSFTPASESGT
-857 TEVTFIVTGLP
+857 TEVTFTVTGLP

-899 VRFSELHTTA
+899 VRFSELQTTA

-974 FVTESEDGTVDVPI
+974 FVPESEDGTVDVPI

-996 GTKIVVFEEL
+996 STKIVVFEEL

>member
-1 MEDTPGQEK
+1 MNTY
-10 GILPCQTSCLRA
+10 
-22 HLLPSETCDIPAFSG
+22 
-37 MHSCKTC
+37 
-44 PLRFP
+44 
-49 LPGTAERKEIAVHRN
+49 
-64 RQRPHPEVPETQNRE
+64 RQRPHPDLPKRAKRPA
-79 TGWLRRSRTRARG
+79 GRASLPATRGR
-92 TGHAGRR
+92 HAARR
-99 QLVRTAMLAACLAMA
+99 QLARILVLAACLAA
-114 ALVIGLMNP
+114 AACALGLMSP
-123 KAAKAYSGSV
+123 KAAKAYEGSV
-133 TWNYDP
+133 VWSYDP
-139 TNLITDFYGSDGS
+139 TTLITDIHGSDGS

-180 TLRGDPHGL
+180 TLRGDPHGM
-189 SWLIAQ
+189 SWLIAH

-229 KDRHEERR
+229 KDRYVPKR
-237 GLTVNSCTQEQ
+237 GLTLYDCTQEQ
-248 ADLAWTLAQEAHT
+248 ADLAWALAQEAHT

-272 AKFWVSPNGGRQNI
+272 AKFWVSPNSGRQNI

-293 SLAVTKQSAETLV
+293 SLTVTKQSAETLV

-366 SQDVLEIAMAGGQEI
+366 SQDVLKIAMAGGQEI

-388 PRYSVPDILIKKQD
+388 PRYSVPDILINKQD

-415 EGAEFTAT
+415 EGAEFTAK

-594 FGTYTVHETKA
+594 FGTYTVHEAKA

-697 NANDAAVKDDGA
+697 NANDAAVKDDGT
-709 FDDTKIV
+709 FDNTKIV
-716 RDAGVWF
+716 RDAGIWF

-744 YTIEELSSPANAG
+744 YTIAELSSPANAG

-819 PGKIYELTGTLMDH
+819 PGKTYELTGTLMDH
-833 DTGEALPYAEPVT
+833 GTGEVLPYAAPVT
-846 TNFTPASESGT
+846 TSFTPASESGT
-857 TEVTFIVTGLP
+857 TEVTFTVTGLP

-899 VRFSELHTTA
+899 VRFSELQTTA

-957 GGALVNSA
+957 GGALMNSA

-974 FVTESEDGTVDVPI
+974 FVPESEDGTVDVPI

-996 GTKIVVFEEL
+996 STKIVVFEEL

-1034 DTSDTSSVAWGAFA
+1034 DTSDTSSVVWGAFA

>member
-1 MEDTPGQEK
+1 MNTY
-10 GILPCQTSCLRA
+10 
-22 HLLPSETCDIPAFSG
+22 
-37 MHSCKTC
+37 
-44 PLRFP
+44 
-49 LPGTAERKEIAVHRN
+49 
-64 RQRPHPEVPETQNRE
+64 RQRPHPDLPKRAKRPA
-79 TGWLRRSRTRARG
+79 GRASLPATRGR
-92 TGHAGRR
+92 HAARR
-99 QLVRTAMLAACLAMA
+99 QLARILVLAACLAA
-114 ALVIGLMNP
+114 AACALGLMSP
-123 KAAKAYSGSV
+123 KAAKAYEGSV
-133 TWNYDP
+133 VWSYDP
-139 TNLITDFYGSDGS
+139 TTLITDIHGADGS
-152 RGYCAQAEKAG
+152 RGYCAQVEKAG

-175 EMDSG
+175 EMDSE
-180 TLRGDPHGL
+180 TLRGDPHGT
-189 SWLIAQ
+189 SWLIAH

-229 KDRHEERR
+229 KDRYIPKR
-237 GLTVNSCTQEQ
+237 GLTLYDCTQEQ
-248 ADLAWTLAQEAHT
+248 ADLAWALAQEAHT

-293 SLAVTKQSAETLV
+293 SLTVTKQSAETLV

-366 SQDVLEIAMAGGQEI
+366 SQDVLKIAMAGGQEI

-388 PRYSVPDILIKKQD
+388 PRYSVPDILINKQD

-415 EGAEFTAT
+415 EGAEFTAK

-558 RHAVVVGG
+558 RHAVIVGG
-566 TSYAPGEAVTTIET
+566 TSYAPGAAVTTIET
-580 DSTGRAATAADALP
+580 DSTGRAVTAADALP

-697 NANDAAVKDDGA
+697 NANDAAVKDDGT

-716 RDAGVWF
+716 RDAGIWF

-819 PGKIYELTGTLMDH
+819 PGKTYELTGTLMDH
-833 DTGEALPYAEPVT
+833 GTGEVLPYAEPVT
-846 TNFTPASESGT
+846 TSFTPASESGT
-857 TEVTFIVTGLP
+857 TEVTFTVTGLP

-899 VRFSELHTTA
+899 VRFSELQTTA

-974 FVTESEDGTVDVPI
+974 FVPESEDGTVDVPI

-996 GTKIVVFEEL
+996 STKIVVFEEL